1 MIDNA
6 YLERAAKD
14 LKNRIGSLVV
24 NSQTVPIK
32 SISLSGR
39 EVVVTTE
46 PVQGITQVSSIKLYD
61 EQGGL
66 ITERIT
72 NLTVSDQQ
80 RLEFRFEFEVRSG
93 ESV

>member
-6 YLERAAKD
+6 YLMRAAED
-14 LKNRIGSLVV
+14 LKTRIGSLVV
-24 NSQTVPIK
+24 NNQTVPIQ
-32 SISLSGR
+32 SVTQDGRTIIVQTLSQ
-39 EVVVTTE
+39 
-46 PVQGITQVSSIKLYD
+46 QGITQVTSVKLYD
-61 EQGGL
+61 EKGNL

-93 ESV
+93 ETI